1 MTHNEVLML
10 IICVAVIV
18 QIVATFRYLRRI
30 PYLFLLLASF
40 AALVLGSLFTVIE
53 GFIWTGLFNV
63 LEHLSVLA
71 GAVLLALWCGL
82 VFRPQRQE
90 TP

>member
-1 MTHNEVLML
+1 MTHDEVPML
-10 IICVAVIV
+10 IISAVVIV
-18 QIVATFRYLRRI
+18 QIVMTFRYLQRI

-40 AALVLGSLFTVIE
+40 ATLVLGSLFTVVE
-53 GFIWTGLFNV
+53 GFAWTGLCNI
-63 LEHLSVLA
+63 LEHLSVMA